1 MKVFEILYEA
11 DSTFNISDDD
21 MEIVFQVMKNQPEL
35 HVRDIK
41 GVAEEIMD
49 ETAYSRNVGSAQFLI
64 QRMHVILHGLAPHG
78 VTERTAEA
86 WMTPSGPLFKFMAKK
101 GFEPEERI
109 RQARVD
115 LKGRK
120 PQITY
125 DQAKKQMSDEA
136 RSLDK
141 QTLQVL
147 IPKKNEIMADIMAG
161 LTARE
166 SFNRHL
172 QNGQ

>member
-1 MKVFEILYEA
+1 MKVFEILKEA
-11 DSTFNISDDD
+11 DGTFNISNDD
-21 MEIVFQVMKNQPEL
+21 MEIVFQAMKNQPEL

-49 ETAYSRNVGSAQFLI
+49 ETAYSRNVGSAKFVI
-64 QRMHVILHGLAPHG
+64 QRMHVILHGMAPHG

-86 WMTPSGPLFKFMAKK
+86 WMTPAKPLLKFMASK

-109 RQARVD
+109 RQARIN

-125 DQAKKQMSDEA
+125 DQAKQMMADEA
-136 RSLDK
+136 KNIDSATVRIL
-141 QTLQVL
+141 V
-147 IPKKNEIMADIMAG
+147 PKKNEIMSDIMAG

-172 QNGQ
+172 AQ